1 MRLEGR
7 RTLITGA
14 GSGIG
19 RAIAERFGGEGASV
33 LAVGRTPEPLEETA
47 ALVRAAG
54 GEAATAALD
63 VADAEAVAALFAGL
77 DALDVLVNGAGIVS
91 THTAEDTPDELWD
104 RVFAT
109 NVRGTFLMSKHAMPL
124 LRASRGAIVNVASV
138 AGLVGV
144 PDRAAYCASK
154 GAVISLT
161 RAMAIDHVGE
171 GVRVNALC
179 PGTTHT
185 PWIERLVAEQG
196 ERLED
201 LEARQPL
208 GRLGTAEE
216 MADGA
221 LYLASAESSFV
232 TGTELVVDGGMTA
245 R

>member
-7 RTLITGA
+7 STLITGA

-19 RAIAERFGGEGASV
+19 RAIAERFAAEGASV
-33 LAVGRTPEPLEETA
+33 LAVGRTQSTLDATA
-47 ALVRAAG
+47 EAVRAAG
-54 GEAATAALD
+54 AQASTAALD
-63 VADAEAVAALFAGL
+63 VADADAVAALFEGL
-77 DALDVLVNGAGIVS
+77 SELDVLVNGAGIVS
-91 THTAEDTPDELWD
+91 TDTVPNTPVERWD
-104 RVFAT
+104 AVFDT
-109 NVRGTFLMSKHAMPL
+109 NVRGTFLMCKHALPL

-138 AGLVGV
+138 AGMVGV
-144 PDRAAYCASK
+144 PNRAAYCASK
-154 GAVISLT
+154 GAVIALT
-161 RAMAIDHVGE
+161 RAMAIDHVRE

-179 PGTTHT
+179 PGTTQT

-196 ERLED
+196 ERIED

-221 LYLASAESSFV
+221 LYLASAESTFV
-232 TGTELVVDGGMTA
+232 TGTQLVVDGGMTA

>member
-7 RTLITGA
+7 RALITGA

-19 RAIAERFGGEGASV
+19 RAIAERFAAEGAS
-33 LAVGRTPEPLEETA
+33 LRLVGRTQATLDETA
-47 ALVRAAG
+47 EAVRAAG
-54 GEAATAALD
+54 GEVSTAALD
-63 VADAEAVAALFAGL
+63 VADADAVAALFEDV

-91 THTAEDTPDELWD
+91 THAVPDTPDHLWD
-104 RVFAT
+104 QVFDT
-109 NVRGTFLMSKHAMPL
+109 NVRGVFLMSKHALPL
-124 LRASRGAIVNVASV
+124 LRESGGNIVNVASV

-144 PDRAAYCASK
+144 PNRAAYCASK
-154 GAVISLT
+154 GAVIALT
-161 RAMAIDHVGE
+161 RAMAVDHVRE

-179 PGTTHT
+179 PGTVQT
-185 PWIERLVAEQG
+185 PWIDRLVADHG
-196 ERLED
+196 EKLAD

-216 MADGA
+216 MADAA

-245 R
+245 A